1 MSKTKRLCLYLHTHW
16 DREWYLAFEEYR
28 TQLTLI
34 VADILERL
42 ERGQLPSFMLDGQ
55 SCILEDLEQVD
66 LRLTERIAALMASGK
81 VEAGPWYVLADQLLV
96 SGESLLRNLE
106 MGLAVTRRFGQPTMI
121 GYCPDT
127 FGHSQDLPRILQSFG
142 ITTAIVW
149 RGVPNM
155 DGQSLFWWGSPDGS
169 KVLTYHLSKGYY
181 QTAFFEDRTAENL
194 AEHLL
199 SWRQT
204 DLGAGTSHG
213 FDSVLVP
220 VGGDHLSAPPEF
232 LKQLQSARL
241 LTKMESLA
249 VAAGERESASSVS
262 VKSKNE
268 QSECEPEKKIN
279 RDDDDCLIEANS
291 LRRFVELMLRYAGGK
306 SAKIPSLVQEL
317 RDNFAALQYE
327 RAYMLQGV
335 LSSRL
340 YLKRDNRLSERRIS
354 RVLEPAFALLRT
366 QRLIEYP
373 HAQLRY
379 AWRLLM
385 QNHPHDS
392 ICGCSVDEVHREMLV
407 RTAKFNEVLNVLERN
422 TAESL
427 VNRHVSNQSNI
438 QDKAAVDRVRPF
450 KGSLQN
456 PLLPEPESSGNAV
469 AIFNLTDTES
479 LQPVPIS
486 WCEPLPEES
495 VDLQLAP
502 LMIEADNAVIQRLE
516 RSIETYI
523 FTGVNQFPDTR
534 EVIVNRGWLAAKEPV
549 PPFGY
554 RSVSFAEDMDK
565 KGADTDVES
574 EKTAAADSQ
583 QQEVAPT
590 EREPLSRCC
599 RLQQDGGRWSIES
612 DRLFATIDADGCLK
626 VTVKAENGKNGKE
639 YALHHKIKDL
649 ADAGDTYNFDA
660 LAGES
665 YAQARLIEVLPGKRG
680 PLVSSLIVK
689 YELGIA
695 EKIDLERSVEMITVD
710 GITTPTYKKKKA
722 RSSVRLQHV
731 FKTEIELRRS
741 LPILFFETTWDNRSS
756 DHRLEVFFETG
767 ARVKRVFSENHFSL
781 VEREIVP
788 FLPVQQVA
796 PGTESPLDRYPCQR
810 FFIANGQVF
819 LNTGLP
825 EFGATANS
833 VSMTIL
839 RAVSTLS
846 RADLR
851 SRGGGAGPSLPTPEA
866 NCLGMNKV
874 NYGWAPLSIDS
885 ISESGL
891 SDAGDLGSNTD
902 SNTGSSNDRDAE
914 SAFGIDLSRAHIT
927 EAYNLAQQYENLTWT
942 TFGPLPLKEKSFL
955 QIENTSVKVVAIRIV
970 ENPDSIEFRLLN
982 TALSKQSTML
992 DFNLEH
998 CEAMLT
1004 TADGRVIE
1012 ILNALKPESSGAVAK
1027 SKGSAKAQEPIS
1039 CAPDVE
1045 ECLSQAAYKVDLGPN
1060 ALVSVRLRLPG
1071 MNDGP
1076 SKVRGTK

>member
-34 VADILERL
+34 VADILDRL

-66 LRLTERIAALMASGK
+66 FRLTERIAALMASGR

-149 RGVPNM
+149 RGVPDM
-155 DGQSLFWWGSPDGS
+155 GGQSLFWWGSSDGS

-199 SWRQT
+199 SWRQAE
-204 DLGAGTSHG
+204 LSAGKSQS

-262 VKSKNE
+262 VKSKTE
-268 QSECEPEKKIN
+268 RSESEPEKKSN
-279 RDDDDCLIEANS
+279 SDDDDCLIEANS
-291 LRRFVELMLRYAGGK
+291 LRRFVELMLRHAGGK
-306 SAKIPSLVQEL
+306 TAKIPSLVQEL

-354 RVLEPAFALLRT
+354 RVLEPVFALLRT

-427 VNRHVSNQSNI
+427 VSRHASSQSKI
-438 QDKAAVDRVRPF
+438 EDKAAVEKVRPF

-456 PLLPEPESSGNAV
+456 PLLPEPESSGGAV

-502 LMIEADNAVIQRLE
+502 LMIELDDAVIQRLE
-516 RSIETYI
+516 RTIETYI

-534 EVIVNRGWLAAKEPV
+534 EVVVNRGWVAAKEPV

-554 RSVSFAEDMDK
+554 RSVSFSEDAAK
-565 KGADTDVES
+565 KSSDADAES
-574 EKTAAADSQ
+574 EKTAVSDSQ
-583 QQEVAPT
+583 QQET
-590 EREPLSRCC
+590 ESSEREPLSRCC
-599 RLQQDGGRWSIES
+599 RLQQDDGRWSIEN

-626 VTVKAENGKNGKE
+626 VTVKAENGNE

-680 PLVSSLIVK
+680 PLLSSLIVK

-695 EKIDLERSVEMITVD
+695 EKIDLEPSVEMITVD

-796 PGTESPLDRYPCQR
+796 PGTEAPLDRYPCQR

-819 LNTGLP
+819 FNTGLP

-839 RAVSTLS
+839 RAVSALS

-885 ISESGL
+885 TAESGS
-891 SDAGDLGSNTD
+891 SDAGDSAPNSASD
-902 SNTGSSNDRDAE
+902 SRSTNDCDAE
-914 SAFGIDLSRAHIT
+914 SAFGIDLSQSHIT
-927 EAYNLAQQYENLTWT
+927 EAYNLAQQYENLAWT

-955 QIENTSVKVVAIRIV
+955 QIENASVKVVAIRTV

-992 DFNLEH
+992 DFKLEH

-1012 ILNALKPESSGAVAK
+1012 ILNVLKPESTAAVAK
-1027 SKGSAKAQEPIS
+1027 SKGKAKAQEPIS

-1045 ECLSQAAYKVDLGPN
+1045 ECLSQAAYKIDLGPN

-1071 MNDGP
+1071 TSAAL
-1076 SKVRGTK
+1076 SKVQGTK